1 MQRKFASCDDPL
13 FLQVS
18 TQQSITCHGLG
29 GNFFSATG
37 GSFLGASQHDYKAD
51 CLVEE
56 LIPNEGTTTV
66 G

>member
-1 MQRKFASCDDPL
+1 LDKDYFIPYANDKLAASRYSDGFPKYRY
-13 FLQVS
+13 
-18 TQQSITCHGLG
+18 
-29 GNFFSATG
+29 
-37 GSFLGASQHDYKAD
+37 DYKAD